1 MTKKSVTLAEH
12 LAKARA
18 VQKANDAK
26 LTAEQREA
34 RRANM
39 RAAHRRAF
47 ELYRQEQERLKTAS

>member
-1 MTKKSVTLAEH
+1 MTKKPVTLAEH

-34 RRANM
+34 RRVNM
-39 RAAHRRAF
+39 RKAHKRAF
-47 ELYRQEQERLKTAS
+47 ELYREEQARLKAAS